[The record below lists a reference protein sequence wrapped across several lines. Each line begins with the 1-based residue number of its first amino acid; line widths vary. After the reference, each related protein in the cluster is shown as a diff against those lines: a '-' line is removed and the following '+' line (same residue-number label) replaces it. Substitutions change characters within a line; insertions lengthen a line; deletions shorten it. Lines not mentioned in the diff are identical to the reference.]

1 MQITTQD
8 IRKLLKRKIVR
19 EKPQLM
25 PDVRSEIPTIFIEG
39 LSAFQPFSVRV
50 QLFKLKTNTHML
62 LSPFGDTSTI
72 QPI

>member
-1 MQITTQD
+1 
-8 IRKLLKRKIVR
+8 
-19 EKPQLM
+19 M